1 MAVKKVDLNDRVAI
15 TNLRSW
21 ALHFRA
27 QETARDIQ
35 VPAGAKA
42 WKRLT
47 VAEVDSQV
55 KAGNTF
61 FCGTDGLGSNAAI
74 KIDDD
79 AVRRYVFALDAGDD
93 HEQTVL
99 TLDAVKDLVTT
110 TPKAAFLE
118 KLKKL
123 VVTEGDRRMI
133 VALATEAGIENA
145 EAYKVT
151 EIEKLAHTQFD
162 E

>member
-1 MAVKKVDLNDRVAI
+1 MAVKKIDLNDRVAI

-27 QETARDIQ
+27 QEAARDIQ

-74 KIDDD
+74 KIEDD
-79 AVRRYVFALDAGDD
+79 AVRRYVFALDTSEDV
-93 HEQTVL
+93 EQIIL
-99 TLDAVKDLVTT
+99 TLEAVKDLIAT

-133 VALATEAGIENA
+133 VTLAAEAGIENA
-145 EAYKVT
+145 EAYKVS
-151 EIEKLAHTQFD
+151 EIEKLSETRFD
-162 E
+162 D

>member
-1 MAVKKVDLNDRVAI
+1 MAVKKIDLNDRVAI

-27 QETARDIQ
+27 QEAARDIQ

-79 AVRRYVFALDAGDD
+79 AVRRYVFALDTSDD
-93 HEQTVL
+93 AEQTIL
-99 TLDAVKDLVTT
+99 TFEAVKDLIAT

-118 KLKKL
+118 KLNKL

-133 VALATEAGIENA
+133 VSLATEAGIENA

-151 EIEKLAHTQFD
+151 EIQKLIHTKTD

>member
-1 MAVKKVDLNDRVAI
+1 MAVKKIDLNDRVAI

-21 ALHFRA
+21 VLHFRA
-27 QETARDIQ
+27 QEADRDIQ
-35 VPAGAKA
+35 IPAGAKA

-47 VAEVDSQV
+47 IAEVDAQV
-55 KAGNTF
+55 KAGNAF
-61 FCGTDGLGSNAAI
+61 FCGTDGLGSNASL
-74 KIDDD
+74 KIEDE
-79 AVRRYVFALDAGDD
+79 AVRRYVFSLDTSDD
-93 HEQTVL
+93 QPQTLL
-99 TLDAVKDLVTT
+99 TLESVKDLIAT

-118 KLKKL
+118 KLKQL

-133 VALATEAGIENA
+133 VALATEAGIENV

>member
-1 MAVKKVDLNDRVAI
+1 MAVKKIDLNDRVAI

-27 QETARDIQ
+27 QEAARDIQ

-74 KIDDD
+74 KIEDD
-79 AVRRYVFALDAGDD
+79 AVRRYVFALDTSEDV
-93 HEQTVL
+93 EQTIL
-99 TLDAVKDLVTT
+99 TLEAVKDLITT

-133 VALATEAGIENA
+133 VTLAAEAGIENA
-145 EAYKVT
+145 EAYKVS
-151 EIEKLAHTQFD
+151 EIEKLSETRFD
-162 E
+162 D

>member
-1 MAVKKVDLNDRVAI
+1 MAVKKIDLNDRAAI

-27 QETARDIQ
+27 QEADRDIQ

-47 VAEVDSQV
+47 VAEVDAQV
-55 KAGNTF
+55 KAGNDL
-61 FCGTDGLGSNAAI
+61 FCGTDGLGSNAAL
-74 KIDDD
+74 KIEDES
-79 AVRRYVFALDAGDD
+79 VRRYVFSLDASDD
-93 HEQTVL
+93 QPQTLL
-99 TLDAVKDLVTT
+99 TLEAVKDLVAT

-118 KLKKL
+118 KLKQL

-133 VALATEAGIENA
+133 VSLATEAGIENA